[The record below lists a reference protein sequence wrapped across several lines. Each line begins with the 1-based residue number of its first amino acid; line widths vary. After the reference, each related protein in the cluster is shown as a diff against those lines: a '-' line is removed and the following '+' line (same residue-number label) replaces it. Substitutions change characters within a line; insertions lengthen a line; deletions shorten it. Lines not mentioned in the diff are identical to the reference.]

1 MKVYFYALMAM
12 SIIYT
17 QIAAAES
24 DSSANE
30 IDEVVVTS
38 SILNS
43 SRIINPLYVIDGDEI
58 EDNATTSLGEAV
70 DSYLGVSI
78 ADFGAAV
85 GQPIIR
91 GMSGP
96 RVKILKNGLVN
107 RDVSGLG
114 ADHLN
119 DIDLNDLDQ
128 VEIIKGPSS
137 LLYANGT
144 SGGIINVV
152 DNCIAPEDFTTQEF
166 IAGLETQSVN
176 DGDSQFFNFKDN
188 IGGFNVNVGYKK
200 SEFDSFDIPDGAV
213 IHLSLIH
220 I

>member
-85 GQPIIR
+85 GQPII
-91 GMSGP
+91 
-96 RVKILKNGLVN
+96 
-107 RDVSGLG
+107 
-114 ADHLN
+114 
-119 DIDLNDLDQ
+119 
-128 VEIIKGPSS
+128 
-137 LLYANGT
+137 
-144 SGGIINVV
+144 
-152 DNCIAPEDFTTQEF
+152 
-166 IAGLETQSVN
+166 
-176 DGDSQFFNFKDN
+176 
-188 IGGFNVNVGYKK
+188 
-200 SEFDSFDIPDGAV
+200 
-213 IHLSLIH
+213 LSLIH